1 MKFRNPETGE
11 VLSISD
17 AVDHYC
23 KQRWCDNCLLREP
36 IGDPDKVC
44 ADWAETHPHEAARLM
59 GYEVVEDNAPTLKD
73 AIDKYLEIKQEEANM
88 DKPLKD
94 WTLGELSD
102 YCKKVVDPDG
112 NCFNCEAKKY
122 IGLCP
127 FEETAP
133 CDWDFE
139 VKPRF
144 TEQEVERART
154 IKVICPDADR
164 IRCRISENKG
174 RVQHVCEGNIT
185 MFTIWFDAFPSIQTD
200 EYAKLDEIIGGAE

>member
-88 DKPLKD
+88 DKPRICEV
-94 WTLGELSD
+94 LGVEVGEWWEYGGVEYSVTGKGIIIDHNTVCSEITERRLFRNDASGQRVRPAGRD
-102 YCKKVVDPDG
+102 LQAPQFG
-112 NCFNCEAKKY
+112 WA
-122 IGLCP
+122 
-127 FEETAP
+127 ET
-133 CDWDFE
+133 
-139 VKPRF
+139 
-144 TEQEVERART
+144 
-154 IKVICPDADR
+154 
-164 IRCRISENKG
+164 G
-174 RVQHVCEGNIT
+174 
-185 MFTIWFDAFPSIQTD
+185 
-200 EYAKLDEIIGGAE
+200 IGGGFAPGH